1 MTEALHF
8 PAARSAGPARR
19 AADAALSRFTPTVTI
34 LAYLFLFVP
43 IAVLIVYSFNASR
56 STVVWTGFT
65 LDWYGEVLAD
75 RSLQRALWVSAVVA
89 GASALLSTV
98 IGTLTAL
105 VLARRTFRGRD
116 GFSTLVLAPLV
127 LPEIVL
133 AVGFLVLMAAA
144 GIPLGYFTL
153 IAGHTLIAVPFTTL
167 IVRAAAAALDR
178 RLEEAAADLGADG
191 RQTFFRVT
199 LPLLLPAIVTAFLLA
214 ATLSFDNFVMS
225 TFTSGVGTTTL
236 PLRIYSMLKTG
247 ITPEINALGTLLV
260 AANIL
265 VVVAVAGRH
274 LKLLL
279 KR

>member
-1 MTEALHF
+1 MTDALPF
-8 PAARSAGPARR
+8 PAARSAGPVRR

-34 LAYLFLFVP
+34 AAYLFLFVP

-65 LDWYGEVLAD
+65 LDWYREVLAD

>member
-8 PAARSAGPARR
+8 PAARSAGTIRR

>member
-1 MTEALHF
+1 MSGATPIPAVPGRLH
-8 PAARSAGPARR
+8 RIGE
-19 AADAALSRFTPTVTI
+19 AALARFTPTATI
-34 LAYLFLFVP
+34 FAYLFLFMP

-65 LDWYGEVLAD
+65 LDWYREVLAD

-89 GASALLSTV
+89 GASALLATA
-98 IGTLTAL
+98 IGALTAL
-105 VLARRTFRGRD
+105 VLARRAFRGRD

-133 AVGFLVLMAAA
+133 AVGLLVLVASA

-178 RLEEAAADLGADG
+178 RLEEAAADLGADP
-191 RQTFFRVT
+191 RQTFVRVT

-225 TFTSGVGTTTL
+225 TFTAGVGTTTL

-260 AANIL
+260 AANVL
-265 VVVAVAGRH
+265 VVAAVAGRH
-274 LKLLL
+274 LTLLL
-279 KR
+279 RR